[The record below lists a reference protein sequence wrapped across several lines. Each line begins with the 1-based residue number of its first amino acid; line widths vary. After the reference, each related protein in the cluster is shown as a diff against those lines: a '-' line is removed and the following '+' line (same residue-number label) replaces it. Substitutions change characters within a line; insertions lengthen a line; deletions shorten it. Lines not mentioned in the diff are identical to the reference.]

1 MPNAR
6 IIRAVLFA
14 HPEVSTLTIKE
25 RYLLI
30 GLTSVANDWGKLWYH
45 TGHIRSQVFPLDEIS
60 LNEINEMLD
69 NIASKSF
76 FCIDEVGGVSYAH
89 FPTWY
94 KKGSLVCQRLDHP
107 RADIEIPDCPT
118 HNKDDSKKE
127 DNYLVSYYSSRYS
140 YFPIAY
146 WVKWD
151 VFIVMWATRKVGF
164 RRAVYKYNGGTNFTV
179 IAAPATIF
187 SHTGNYDYNDWMHIR
202 RDAHGA
208 LHILYPYRQTSAR
221 LRYYYFNN
229 DGDWV
234 FHPCSPEGLDSG
246 TKKMLI
252 SKKLTK

>member
-76 FCIDEVGGVSYAH
+76 FCIYEVGSVSYAH

-107 RADIEIPDCPT
+107 RADIEIPGCPT
-118 HNKDDSKKE
+118 HNKDDSKTLPGNFSEISSTIERNGNELNSAPKKKGRQEEKIKE
-127 DNYLVSYYSSRYS
+127 ILD
-140 YFPIAY
+140 
-146 WVKWD
+146 K
-151 VFIVMWATRKVGF
+151 VFITKMSEKYPKVNVSEVLD
-164 RRAVYKYNGGTNFTV
+164 VYIPFAKTHEYINDHHKTFEQWMKNYNR
-179 IAAPATIF
+179 
-187 SHTGNYDYNDWMHIR
+187 H
-202 RDAHGA
+202 
-208 LHILYPYRQTSAR
+208 
-221 LRYYYFNN
+221 
-229 DGDWV
+229 
-234 FHPCSPEGLDSG
+234 
-246 TKKMLI
+246 K
-252 SKKLTK
+252 